1 MECAVNV
8 EKPRRIRNKEKH
20 MIDFNRPAFTGKEFE
35 YIHVTQW
42 DGECS
47 AATGS
52 TRCIL
57 HGWKSA
63 FMWVI

>member
-1 MECAVNV
+1 
-8 EKPRRIRNKEKH
+8 

-35 YIHVTQW
+35 YIRDAVERN
-42 DGECS
+42 GECS

-52 TRCIL
+52 TRRNVL

-63 FMWVI
+63 FMWVM

>member
-1 MECAVNV
+1 
-8 EKPRRIRNKEKH
+8 

-35 YIHVTQW
+35 YIRDAVER
-42 DGECS
+42 ECS

-52 TRCIL
+52 TRRNVL

-63 FMWVI
+63 FMWVM